1 MKRVRKDIPGKVYLR
16 YALLNLPGAIVL
28 AGILLIVRSYL
39 HLPGWAIAA
48 VVAAW
53 VLKDVIL
60 FPFIWRS
67 YDWDRPGLSR
77 TMTESIGVVKQ
88 VLSPKGFVQI
98 NGELWKAEAIDSE
111 KVIDRGATVRVVRR
125 IGLTVQVAPH
135 EPDRPSDREYRK

>member
-28 AGILLIVRSYL
+28 VGILLVVRSYL

-53 VLKDVIL
+53 VSKDVIL

-67 YDWDRPGLSR
+67 YDGDRPGLSR
-77 TMTESIGVVKQ
+77 TMTGSIGVVKQ
-88 VLSPKGFVQI
+88 ALAPEGFVQI
-98 NGELWKAEAIDSE
+98 NGELWKAEAIDGE
-111 KVIDRGATVRVVRR
+111 KVIDRGATVRVVSR
-125 IGLTVQVAPH
+125 IGLTVQVALH
-135 EPDRPSDREYRK
+135 ESNRTSDKEYRK